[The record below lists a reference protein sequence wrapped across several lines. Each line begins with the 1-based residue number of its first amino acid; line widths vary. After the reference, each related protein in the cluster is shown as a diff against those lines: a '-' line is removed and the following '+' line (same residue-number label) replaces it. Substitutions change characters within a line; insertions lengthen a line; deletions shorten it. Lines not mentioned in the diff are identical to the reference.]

1 MLLVQCAQPYRI
13 IHDGKKTRLI
23 IPGCNKPLPKEV
35 GFGHK
40 LRGLQ
45 INAWRN
51 EENESDLEYMM
62 LTYSGKPLSTSLCS
76 RIQLLV
82 EDEFEFEPCPLEED
96 NETDVYF
103 SHYKDDETRIWV
115 KIKDY
120 PNLLSD
126 LSMIFV
132 SLKINILAASITTIN
147 GIAHDTFRV
156 EKDGKRISDD
166 LEDEIRTL
174 VKLLEVRDYT

>member
-1 MLLVQCAQPYRI
+1 MLLVQCSQPYRI
-13 IHDGKKTRLI
+13 ISDGNKTRLI
-23 IPGCNKPLPKEV
+23 IPGCNKPFTKEV

-51 EENESDLEYMM
+51 MDNEKDLEYTM
-62 LTYSGKPLSTSLCS
+62 LSYSGKPLTTSLCS

-82 EDEFEFEPCPLEED
+82 EDEFEFEPCLLDED
-96 NETDVYF
+96 KETDVYF
-103 SHYKDDETRIWV
+103 SHYKDDETRVWV

-132 SLKINILAASITTIN
+132 SLNINILAASITTQN

-156 EKDGKRISDD
+156 EKDGKRISED
-166 LEDEIRTL
+166 LEEEIRVM
-174 VKLLEVRDYT
+174 VKLLEVQGHT